1 MQKYWK
7 CIEYKRIKKYYTILS
22 RVMCNDGMFIVSKPQ
37 WVCFA
42 IKRNSRDLQKTN
54 WQNDFIF
61 LNSDTL
67 PQSIKCLIF
76 YHNTN
81 DYRCN
86 KYIFHILGQH

>member
-37 WVCFA
+37 WVCYA

-61 LNSDTL
+61 LNSDAL

-76 YHNTN
+76 YRNTD

-86 KYIFHILGQH
+86 KYKIHMLGQH